1 MPSAA
6 HVDGIEIAGWL
17 SDGRWD
23 EAARSRHLE
32 RRGALARNI
41 HRAGSGGTVPWS
53 GGELGLSLLDL
64 LRKCVSDPRYQTEEF
79 RKSA

>member
-41 HRAGSGGTVPWS
+41 HRAGSGGTVPWPS
-53 GGELGLSLLDL
+53 GELSLSLLDL
-64 LRKCVSDPRYQTEEF
+64 LRKRVSDPRYRIGEF
-79 RKSA
+79 GKSA